1 MRNNAALHVAGLVM
15 GTANNVRHRY
25 CGYVTPRPF
34 SASDVERTI
43 AHALGV
49 VDRLEG
55 HGGIDWTGK
64 RVLEVGPGSDLST
77 GAVILARGAA
87 SYRAVDLFDNTGQAD
102 PALYRELGRRLGA
115 PVDAARL
122 GFTLASFPGL
132 EEVEGAY
139 DLVVSNATLEH
150 VEDVGGLFAS
160 LRRLAAP
167 GARMVHHVDGQTHMR
182 FIRDVDPLNILRYSD
197 RTYAHLL
204 DFPGAPNRMRAED
217 YVEAARAAGWGEAT
231 IVPDRRADAGYLAR
245 TRVARRFRRS
255 AMLELLTF
263 TVVAGV
269 GERPAAGG

>member
-25 CGYVTPRPF
+25 RGYVTPRPF

-43 AHALGV
+43 AHALEV
-49 VDRLEG
+49 VDRWQEHAG
-55 HGGIDWTGK
+55 VDWTGK

-77 GAVILARGAA
+77 GAVMLARGAA
-87 SYRAVDLFDNTGQAD
+87 SYQAVDLFDNTGQAD
-102 PALYRELGRRLGA
+102 PVLYRELGRRLGA
-115 PVDAARL
+115 PVDATRL
-122 GFTLASFPGL
+122 RFTLASFPGL
-132 EEVEGAY
+132 DEVEGAH

-150 VEDVGGLFAS
+150 VEDVGGLFVS

-182 FIRDVDPLNILRYSD
+182 WIKDVDPLNILRYSD
-197 RTYAHLL
+197 RTYARLL
-204 DFPGAPNRMRAED
+204 DFPGAPNRLRAED

-269 GERPAAGG
+269 GG